1 MILSHVFALLIIM
14 NKHLSLSKQFVVRA
28 LVLARSSQSVS
39 SSLISQ
45 IIKLLIEEGFYC
57 FCLRFSLSLALALG
71 FKAWPDW
78 DFEFLVSRDSSIMV
92 LSLSEELFSWLMAK
106 KPSKVGFPSKS
117 SRVYRGLFTYIFKN
131 LQVFHPNNLVLF
143 LD

>member
-1 MILSHVFALLIIM
+1 M
-14 NKHLSLSKQFVVRA
+14 
-28 LVLARSSQSVS
+28 LVRSSQSVS

-45 IIKLLIEEGFYC
+45 MIKLLIEEGFHC

-71 FKAWPDW
+71 FKAWPNW
-78 DFEFLVSRDSSIMV
+78 DFEFLVSWDSSIMV
-92 LSLSEELFSWLMAK
+92 LSLSEELASWSVAK
-106 KPSKVGFPSKS
+106 KPSKVGFSLKS

-143 LD
+143 LNQDFIDYISIIPNKYAFQCLGPKFLWL